1 DAGVSIQETN
11 FDDAIRQGALAFFGD
26 KYGDRVRVV
35 KIGDFSTELCGGTHV
50 HRSGEIGIFKLHFEG
65 GVAAGVRRV
74 EAFTGEGALDL
85 IRAYEQ
91 RLKEI
96 GELVRTSADDAVDKV
111 KKLLER
117 QRELEREIE
126 KLRGEF
132 GKNQIAE
139 LLAKRQN
146 IDGVSVLITQVDGID
161 AKQLRE
167 IADQLKERLG
177 SGVLVL
183 ASVGEK
189 RQSGRVG
196 YPRFGPALS
205 CRQYY

>member
-1 DAGVSIQETN
+1 M
-11 FDDAIRQGALAFFGD
+11 
-26 KYGDRVRVV
+26 
-35 KIGDFSTELCGGTHV
+35 
-50 HRSGEIGIFKLHFEG
+50 
-65 GVAAGVRRV
+65 RRV

-132 GKNQIAE
+132 GKNLLQTYIAE
-139 LLAKRQN
+139 Y
-146 IDGVSVLITQVDGID
+146 GG
-161 AKQLRE
+161 
-167 IADQLKERLG
+167 
-177 SGVLVL
+177 
-183 ASVGEK
+183 
-189 RQSGRVG
+189 
-196 YPRFGPALS
+196 
-205 CRQYY
+205 